1 VDASF
6 TTLRWSWREALLL
19 SEVSDVSHSGGSS
32 FTIEHEAQATR
43 LSLPLA
49 CRSSAEAEAW
59 VAVLKALQGLDGL
72 DASQRARLRTAFFRA
87 SDGTPTLTRAQQ
99 ATFFAQLNWLPAPGD
114 AHGPG
119 ALVELHDDT
128 GTPALGR
135 LHLDWNM
142 ALAAYAR
149 KARHHNLID
158 EIWKGCDAESEP
170 PLEHT

>member
-1 VDASF
+1 M
-6 TTLRWSWREALLL
+6 
-19 SEVSDVSHSGGSS
+19 SHSGGSS

-49 CRSSAEAEAW
+49 CRSAAEAEAW

-72 DASQRARLRTAFFRA
+72 DTNQRARLRTAFFRA

-99 ATFFAQLNWLPAPGD
+99 ATFFAQLNWLPAPAD
-114 AHGPG
+114 VHGGQG
-119 ALVELHDDT
+119 ALAELHDDT
-128 GTPALGR
+128 STPVLGR
-135 LHLDWNM
+135 VHLDWNM

-158 EIWKGCDAESEP
+158 EIWKGCHADEP